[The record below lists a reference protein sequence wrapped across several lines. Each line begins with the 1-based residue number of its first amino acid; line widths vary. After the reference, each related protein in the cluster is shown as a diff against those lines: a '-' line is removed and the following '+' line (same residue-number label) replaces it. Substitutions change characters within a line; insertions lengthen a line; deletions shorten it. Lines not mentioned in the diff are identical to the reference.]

1 MNHASVLSGTG
12 HNGQAIRPEHF
23 TPPDHYPDP
32 DDISSS
38 DTASLDHPSSD
49 SEDAEQEESLS
60 NTLQRLRERSASL
73 KNLASQL
80 QSKYDSAEHDTQP
93 DQPSKQKQENRQDP
107 FAESPY
113 EADDLDSEIHSTLK
127 GRSLLDAA
135 GHFLTKAIKQ
145 PDVFARH
152 YGTFAKETLRIVKGN
167 STLEP
172 ERGDKRF
179 RDAVW
184 KDNMIYHTV
193 LQTYLAADKGINN
206 WVEELDMDEADRRR
220 SRFLYQQ
227 ISALFS
233 PTNSLLN
240 PVAVKRIFQ
249 TGGKSLIA
257 GLKNM
262 ADDIQHNH
270 GMPSQ
275 VRPDA
280 FTVGKDLAYTPGA
293 VVYRN
298 EILELIQYQMQDGQ
312 TISQRPVLIVP
323 PQLNKFYVFDL
334 TPKNS
339 LVNYLQSQGIQPF
352 VISWRNP
359 NKSHAD
365 WNLDDYVTALE
376 HALEAMCE
384 ITGADK
390 VNLASACAGGLTSM
404 ALLGYLTAI
413 DKPLVHSH
421 SLFVTALQAD
431 DNSALGLFA
440 TREAVE
446 LSRRHAKT
454 RGYMDGKELSHIFAW
469 LRPTDLVWNYWIN
482 NYLLGKEPPSMDVLY
497 WDNDS
502 TRLPA
507 GLHSDFLDIFVE
519 DMFSQPGKLIVKG
532 QPIDIQQ
539 ITMDFYCVGGDEDYL
554 MPWKNCF
561 DLPHSLSNHST
572 FVLSTSGHI
581 QSILRPPGI
590 ANTAYYTNPDVKL
603 DADDWLESA
612 QKNKG
617 SWWEHWGEWLNDRG
631 GETTSASETLGSEQ
645 HPPLCASPGQY
656 VNE

>member
-1 MNHASVLSGTG
+1 MSHASVLSDTG
-12 HNGQAIRPEHF
+12 HNGQPIRPEYVSN
-23 TPPDHYPDP
+23 TDHYSDP
-32 DDISSS
+32 DYFEDKNNSSEEQP
-38 DTASLDHPSSD
+38 L
-49 SEDAEQEESLS
+49 SEC
-60 NTLQRLRERSASL
+60 LQRLREHSASL
-73 KNLASQL
+73 KQFAANLN
-80 QSKYDSAEHDTQP
+80 SKYD
-93 DQPSKQKQENRQDP
+93 QK
-107 FAESPY
+107 ES
-113 EADDLDSEIHSTLK
+113 DSETHQAEATKATPFSDSAPENVEIKSSVQ
-127 GRSLLDAA
+127 GRSLLDSA
-135 GHFLTKAIKQ
+135 GIFLTQALKQ

-152 YGTFAKETLRIVKGN
+152 YGTFAKETLRILKGK
-167 STLEP
+167 SSLEP

-184 KDNMIYHTV
+184 KDNTIYHTV

-206 WVEELDMDEADRRR
+206 WVEDLDMEEADRRR

-227 ISALFS
+227 ISALCS
-233 PTNSLLN
+233 PTNSLFN
-240 PVAVKRIFQ
+240 PVAVKRVFQ
-249 TGGKSLIA
+249 TGGKSLIS
-257 GLKNM
+257 GLQNM
-262 ADDIQHNH
+262 ANDIQHNH

-275 VRPDA
+275 VKADA
-280 FTVGKDLAYTPGA
+280 FTVGKDLANTPGA

-298 EILELIQYQMQDGQ
+298 DILELIQYQMEPGQ
-312 TISQRPVLIVP
+312 NICKRPVLIVP

-339 LVNYLQSQGIQPF
+339 MVNYLQAQGIQPF
-352 VISWRNP
+352 IISWRNP

-384 ITGADK
+384 ITGSDQ

-404 ALLGYLTAI
+404 ALLGYLTTI

-446 LSRRHAKT
+446 LSRRHSQV

-507 GLHSDFLDIFVE
+507 GLHSDFLDIFV
-519 DMFSQPGKLIVKG
+519 DDLFSQPGELVVKG
-532 QPIDIQQ
+532 QPIDIKQ
-539 ITMDFYCVGGDEDYL
+539 ISMDFYCVGGDEDYL
-554 MPWKNCF
+554 MPWKNCYSVPGAMNN
-561 DLPHSLSNHST
+561 DCT

-590 ANTAYYTNPDVKL
+590 ANTAYYTNPNVNQ
-603 DADDWLESA
+603 DAENWLQTA
-612 QKNKG
+612 QKSKG
-617 SWWEHWGEWLNDRG
+617 SWWEHWSDWLHERSNDHKL
-631 GETTSASETLGSEQ
+631 APAQLGSDQ
-645 HPPLCASPGQY
+645 HPPLCPSPGQY

>member
-1 MNHASVLSGTG
+1 MSHASVLSDTG
-12 HNGQAIRPEHF
+12 HNGQPIRPEHF
-23 TPPDHYPDP
+23 SNTDHY
-32 DDISSS
+32 
-38 DTASLDHPSSD
+38 SD
-49 SEDAEQEESLS
+49 SDYFEDKNNSSEFIDKEEPLS
-60 NTLQRLRERSASL
+60 ECLQRLRERSANL
-73 KNLASQL
+73 KKFAANLN
-80 QSKYDSAEHDTQP
+80 SKYDQKDNDTQAH
-93 DQPSKQKQENRQDP
+93 QQSNHKTETETETETNKVDP
-107 FAESPY
+107 FAD
-113 EADDLDSEIHSTLK
+113 AASEDVEIKGSVQ
-127 GRSLLDAA
+127 GRSLLDSA
-135 GHFLTKAIKQ
+135 GHFLTQALKQ

-152 YGTFAKETLRIVKGN
+152 YGNFAKETLRIIKGK
-167 STLEP
+167 SSLEP

-184 KDNMIYHTV
+184 KDNTIYHTV

-206 WVEELDMDEADRRR
+206 WVEDLDMEEADRRR

-227 ISALFS
+227 FSALCS
-233 PTNSLLN
+233 PTNSLFN
-240 PVAVKRIFQ
+240 PVAVKRVFQ
-249 TGGKSLIA
+249 TGGKSLIS
-257 GLKNM
+257 GLQNM
-262 ADDIQHNH
+262 ANDIQHNH

-275 VRPDA
+275 VKADA
-280 FTVGKDLAYTPGA
+280 FTVGKDLANTPGA

-298 EILELIQYQMQDGQ
+298 EILELIQYQMEPGQ
-312 TISQRPVLIVP
+312 QIDKRPVLIVP

-339 LVNYLQSQGIQPF
+339 MVNYLQAQGIQPF
-352 VISWRNP
+352 IISWRNP

-365 WNLDDYVTALE
+365 WNLDDYVTSLE

-384 ITGADK
+384 ITGSDQ

-446 LSRRHAKT
+446 LSRRHSQA

-507 GLHSDFLDIFVE
+507 GLHSDFLDIFV
-519 DMFSQPGKLIVKG
+519 DDLFSQPGELVVKG
-532 QPIDIQQ
+532 QPIDIKQ
-539 ITMDFYCVGGDEDYL
+539 ISMDFYCVGGDEDYL
-554 MPWKNCF
+554 MPWKNCYNVPGAMNN
-561 DLPHSLSNHST
+561 DCT
-572 FVLSTSGHI
+572 FVLSTSSHI

-590 ANTAYYTNPDVKL
+590 ANTAYYTNPNVNQ
-603 DADDWLESA
+603 DAENWLQTA

-617 SWWEHWGEWLNDRG
+617 SWWEHWSGWLHHRADEHKPAPAR
-631 GETTSASETLGSEQ
+631 LGSDQ
-645 HPPLCASPGQY
+645 YPPLCPSPGQY